1 MIPLTG
7 RVTPVQVVDYLA
19 ERGVNLERRVISEGL
34 HHLTL
39 RNILTATSD
48 ADPVVGEAYGWRL
61 GLLGLWVE
69 KYRSLTRVVEGVV
82 GAAHSAARLEN
93 E

>member
-7 RVTPVQVVDYLA
+7 RVTLVQVVDYLA
-19 ERGVNLERRVISEGL
+19 ERGVNLERRAIGDGL
-34 HHLTL
+34 HYLTL

-48 ADPVVGEAYGWRL
+48 ADPVVGETYGWRL

-69 KYRSLTRVVEGVV
+69 RYRSLTRVVEGVV
-82 GAAHSAARLEN
+82 DAAHGAARLEN